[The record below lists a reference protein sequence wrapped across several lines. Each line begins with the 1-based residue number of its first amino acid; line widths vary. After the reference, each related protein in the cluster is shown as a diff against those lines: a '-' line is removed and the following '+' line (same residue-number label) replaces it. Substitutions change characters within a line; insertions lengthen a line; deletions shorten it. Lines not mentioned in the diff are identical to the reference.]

1 MNSNVN
7 HSIITM
13 ESDELRELV
22 TEVKETI
29 ATNVQ
34 QKQTF
39 SAADLWNIQKNMKSA
54 QRVARRNLV
63 AY

>member
-54 QRVARRNLV
+54 Q
-63 AY
+63 

>member
-1 MNSNVN
+1 
-7 HSIITM
+7 
-13 ESDELRELV
+13 LV